1 MLFKRRTKYYKIA
14 AAAKV
19 LTAMIPMNGVRIFKF
34 EGREICVGRNESGF
48 HAIKNKCPHQGYS
61 FAGGA
66 CSDSGKMVC
75 PIHRYG
81 FDLETGRG
89 AGSAVDVYKFEE
101 RQDGLYVEV
110 SYVSIF

>member
-1 MLFKRRTKYYKIA
+1 MLFKRRTKHYKIA
-14 AAAKV
+14 ASENV
-19 LTAMIPMNGVRIFKF
+19 LSDMIPMNGIRVFTF
-34 EGREICVGRNESGF
+34 EGREVCVGRNADGF

-81 FDLETGRG
+81 FDLKTGRG
-89 AGSAVDVYKFEE
+89 GGSAVDVYKIEVKA
-101 RQDGLYVEV
+101 DGVYLELRYT
-110 SYVSIF
+110 SIF

>member
-1 MLFKRRTKYYKIA
+1 
-14 AAAKV
+14 
-19 LTAMIPMNGVRIFKF
+19 MIPMNGLRIFKF
-34 EGREICVGRNESGF
+34 EGKEVCVGRNQEGF

-61 FAGGA
+61 FSGGA

-81 FDLETGRG
+81 FDLKTGRG
-89 AGSAVDVYKFEE
+89 AGSAVDVYSFETKE
-101 RQDGLYVEV
+101 DGLYVVV